1 VPEWDEGVEH
11 FLRYWFSGFV
21 EGLESVDEPA
31 RRAILHACGR
41 ACARSYT
48 AAVFRQAREQS
59 AGLAEF
65 LAALAARFPE
75 ARYEPLTPTTF
86 RVCYARCA
94 CDLVT
99 RGLVESPLLCE
110 CSAENL
116 RENLASALDVPVTV
130 TLESSILGGAPECVF
145 LVSLAEAVE
154 RHNENRR

>member
-1 VPEWDEGVEH
+1 MPEWDEGVRD

-21 EGLESVDEPA
+21 DGLESIDESA
-31 RRAILHACGR
+31 RQAILHACGR

-48 AAVFRQAREQS
+48 AAVFREAREQS
-59 AGLAEF
+59 AGQASF

-75 ARYEPLTPTTF
+75 ARYEQLTSTTL
-86 RVCYARCA
+86 RVRYARCA

-99 RGLVESPLLCE
+99 CGLVESPLLCE

-116 RENLASALDVPVTV
+116 RENLASALGVPVAV

-145 LVSLAEAVE
+145 MVSLAEAVE
-154 RHNENRR
+154 PPEP